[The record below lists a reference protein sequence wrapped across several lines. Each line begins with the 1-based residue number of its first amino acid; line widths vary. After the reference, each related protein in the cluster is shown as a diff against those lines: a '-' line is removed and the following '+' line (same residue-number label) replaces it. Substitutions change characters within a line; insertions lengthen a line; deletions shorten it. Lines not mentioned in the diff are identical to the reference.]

1 MPRLKGTK
9 ETNGEFASPLN
20 IHPLWPSDFI
30 LYMYHKMIIGLGN
43 GLSPAQ
49 YQPIT

>member
-1 MPRLKGTK
+1 MLKIERNK
-9 ETNGEFASPLN
+9 KTNGEFASPLN

-30 LYMYHKMIIGLGN
+30 LYHKMIIGLGN

-49 YQPIT
+49 YQAIT